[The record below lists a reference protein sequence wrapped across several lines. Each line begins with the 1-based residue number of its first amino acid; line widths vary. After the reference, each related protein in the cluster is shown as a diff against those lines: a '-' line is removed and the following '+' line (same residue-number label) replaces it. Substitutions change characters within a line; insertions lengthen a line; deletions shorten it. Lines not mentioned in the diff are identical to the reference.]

1 MDNTKKFKGLKF
13 VFSTLI
19 AFSLIA
25 FNANANEFG
34 LPESEFNDINEKVNN
49 MNYAELV
56 STRAS
61 LLDERNQLQE
71 AQGSTQSPSQMKA
84 MSNRLAEIAAEL
96 SAIQKALIAIAG
108 LGAIPH

>member
-34 LPESEFNDINEKVNN
+34 LGI
-49 MNYAELV
+49 
-56 STRAS
+56 
-61 LLDERNQLQE
+61 
-71 AQGSTQSPSQMKA
+71 
-84 MSNRLAEIAAEL
+84 
-96 SAIQKALIAIAG
+96 
-108 LGAIPH
+108 